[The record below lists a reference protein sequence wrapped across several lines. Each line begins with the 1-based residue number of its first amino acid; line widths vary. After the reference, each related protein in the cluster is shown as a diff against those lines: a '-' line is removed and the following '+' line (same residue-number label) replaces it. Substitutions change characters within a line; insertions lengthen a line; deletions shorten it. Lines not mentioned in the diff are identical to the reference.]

1 MTAEIFSR
9 RRFCFVQK
17 LRKRLWSTVYFF
29 ISGMKIQKYS
39 YGIFL
44 DRFIDI
50 FYQQRLRLYQSD
62 AGVDGLLRNLPF
74 AIHRCLD
81 SGDQYFGCSAYS
93 SFYGSDAPI
102 HGAIVSR
109 TLGVRL
115 VPVQRQKD
123 SLDAVCLFDNRI
135 CGRLACAQT

>member
-1 MTAEIFSR
+1 MPVL
-9 RRFCFVQK
+9 FCSK
-17 LRKRLWSTVYFF
+17 IKKTLWSTVYFF

-81 SGDQYFGCSAYS
+81 SSDLSQPQKLRLRRMNRHFS
-93 SFYGSDAPI
+93 S
-102 HGAIVSR
+102 
-109 TLGVRL
+109 L
-115 VPVQRQKD
+115 V
-123 SLDAVCLFDNRI
+123 L
-135 CGRLACAQT
+135 CAESEL